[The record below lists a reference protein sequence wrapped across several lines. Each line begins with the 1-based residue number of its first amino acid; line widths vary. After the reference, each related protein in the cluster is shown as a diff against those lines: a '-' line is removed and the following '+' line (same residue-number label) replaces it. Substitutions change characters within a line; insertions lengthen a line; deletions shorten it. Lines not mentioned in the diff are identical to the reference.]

1 MRGSNF
7 DNGDGGQLMLML
19 EVLLLVL
26 ILVLIWVVLLM
37 MMELKKVLV
46 WCGVGGVI
54 GDIEVNMYSNSKDD
68 EEKKDQDYI
77 LFFEGIQNRW

>member
-1 MRGSNF
+1 MTI
-7 DNGDGGQLMLML
+7 
-19 EVLLLVL
+19 V
-26 ILVLIWVVLLM
+26 M

-77 LFFEGIQNRW
+77 LFLKGFKIGGRRVCL